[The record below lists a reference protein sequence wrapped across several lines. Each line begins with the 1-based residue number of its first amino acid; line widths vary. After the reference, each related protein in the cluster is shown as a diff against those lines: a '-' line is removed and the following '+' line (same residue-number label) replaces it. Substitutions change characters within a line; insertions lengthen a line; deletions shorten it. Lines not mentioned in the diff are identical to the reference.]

1 MQLQRCEQ
9 GHYYDPSKY
18 RACPHCEAY
27 GDDDVGYTVAKAAVP
42 EPYPEASAQH
52 SAAQSVPSAASVPA
66 DDQMTV
72 GVAERRM
79 GIDPPVGW
87 LVCVSGAARGTD
99 YSIRSERNTLGR
111 SDRMNI
117 VIKGDLGISRDGHA
131 VISYNPRART
141 FTLLPGEGK
150 SIIYLNG
157 QEVLFPVK
165 LSAYDRIEI
174 SETTLVFIPLCS
186 EIFSWDDEANQ

>member
-9 GHYYDPSKY
+9 GHYFDPSKY
-18 RACPHCEAY
+18 RTCPHCEAY
-27 GDDDVGYTVAKAAVP
+27 GDDDIGYTVAKASAP
-42 EPYPEASAQH
+42 APQDDHPRESASPNASADEQ
-52 SAAQSVPSAASVPA
+52 A
-66 DDQMTV
+66 TV
-72 GVAERRM
+72 GLAQRRM
-79 GIDPPVGW
+79 GVDPPTGW

-99 YSIRSERNTLGR
+99 YQIRSERNALGR
-111 SDRMNI
+111 SDRMDI

-141 FTLLPGEGK
+141 FMLIPGEGK

-165 LSAYDRIEI
+165 LSTYDRIEI
-174 SETTLVFIPLCS
+174 SETTLVFMPLCS
-186 EIFSWDDEANQ
+186 DVFSWDDEANQ